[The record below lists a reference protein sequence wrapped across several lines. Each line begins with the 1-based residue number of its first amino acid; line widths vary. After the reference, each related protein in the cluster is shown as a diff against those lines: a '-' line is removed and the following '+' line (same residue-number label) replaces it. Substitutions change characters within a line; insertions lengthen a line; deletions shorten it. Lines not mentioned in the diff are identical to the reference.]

1 MSSPLHTPLCDRLG
15 ITVPIV
21 QAPIGGACTPELVA
35 AVGNAGG
42 IGIHPLSWVPVE
54 GIAPLVERTRA
65 LTNRPFGANLVL
77 EWDQQARLEAALAAG
92 VRVMSFFWG
101 DPAPYLA
108 KTRAAGAV
116 TMLTVGSAAEARRAV
131 ELGIDVVVAQG
142 HEAGGHV
149 WGEVATMA
157 LVPAVVDAVSPVP
170 VVAAGGIADGRGLAA
185 ALALGAAG
193 VWLGTRFVASAE
205 SDAHDWYRQRLISAT
220 EADTAYNTLFDD
232 DWRDAPL
239 RSLENSTWRAWVAAG
254 RPARDRRP
262 GAGDILAW
270 RSDGEPVRRYDG
282 SSPTRDMTGEFEAMV
297 HYAGQ
302 SVGLVRDVKPAGDIV
317 RQIAG
322 EAAQLLARLGAQVS
336 RE

>member
-1 MSSPLHTPLCDRLG
+1 MHSPLHTPLCNRLN
-15 ITVPIV
+15 IDLPIV

-42 IGIHPLSWVPVE
+42 IGIHPLSWVPIE
-54 GIAPLVERTRA
+54 SIATLARRTRE
-65 LTNRPFGANLVL
+65 LTARPFGANLVL
-77 EWDQQARLEAALAAG
+77 EWDQHARLDAALAAG
-92 VRVMSFFWG
+92 IRIVSFFWG

-116 TMLTVGSAAEARRAV
+116 TMLTVGSAAEARKAV
-131 ELGIDVVVAQG
+131 DLGIDIIVAQG

-149 WGEVATMA
+149 WSQVATMA

-205 SDAHDWYRQRLISAT
+205 SDAHDWYRQRLVAAT

-239 RSLENSTWRAWVAAG
+239 RSLANSTWRAWIEAG

-262 GAGDILAW
+262 GAGEILA
-270 RSDGEPVRRYDG
+270 RRGDGEPVRRYEG
-282 SSPTRDMTGEFEAMV
+282 STPTRDMTGEFEAMV

-302 SVGLVRDVKPAGDIV
+302 SVGLVREVRPAGDIV
-317 RQIAG
+317 RQIAE
-322 EAAQLLARLGAQVS
+322 EAANLLARLGA
-336 RE
+336 RA